1 MEQSNVTRRSLLRA
15 TIIEWD
21 GTQVPKEL
29 RELPPG
35 RYMLS
40 DPYWDDDETT
50 EEEEAGVLLAI
61 EEMEAGQVIPYEDA
75 MRELRAIAQRT
86 TQPK

>member
-1 MEQSNVTRRSLLRA
+1 VRA

-21 GTQVPKEL
+21 GKHVPKEL
-29 RELPPG
+29 RELAPG

-40 DPYWDDDETT
+40 DPYWDDEEMT

-61 EEMEAGQVIPYEDA
+61 EEIEAGQGIPLEDVI
-75 MRELRAIAQRT
+75 REIRARAHRE
-86 TQPK
+86 

>member
-1 MEQSNVTRRSLLRA
+1 MRA

-35 RYMLS
+35 RYLIS
-40 DPYWDDDETT
+40 DPYWDDEEMT
-50 EEEEAGVLLAI
+50 EEEEAGVMLAI
-61 EEMEAGQVIPYEDA
+61 EEIEAGQGIPLEDA
-75 MRELRAIAQRT
+75 IREIRARARRE
-86 TQPK
+86 